1 STIRTARARTS
12 GENLFV
18 VLLIQA
24 PPSQELE
31 PPTNPGR
38 FTPVRADESDE
49 PYQSGPF
56 KESHLSEQEAINN
69 GITE

>member
-1 STIRTARARTS
+1 MGSLGIGGALRWRD
-12 GENLFV
+12 
-18 VLLIQA
+18 
-24 PPSQELE
+24 PSQRRAAHGAAGAAQQSERRF
-31 PPTNPGR
+31 PP
-38 FTPVRADESDE
+38 VWADESDE